1 MATTVYHEN
10 GDVTVSW
17 YEHEEM
23 NMTMFALH
31 VVSVAVL
38 MLVLIAPTTV
48 WGIVG
53 VVVLGALLGA
63 CTAAIALLVTGNTL
77 HTETYRAHE

>member
-1 MATTVYHEN
+1 MTTTMYHEN

-23 NMTMFALH
+23 NMKMFAVY
-31 VVSVAVL
+31 VVSVAML
-38 MLVLIAPTTV
+38 MLMLIAPTTV

-53 VVVLGALLGA
+53 VGVLGALLGA
-63 CTAAIALLVTGNTL
+63 CTAVIALLVTGNTL
-77 HTETYRAHE
+77 HTETYHAHE